1 MGYKNLAQAVA
12 DLERTGQLK
21 RIDAEVNPSLEI
33 PAIQRRVSAA
43 GGPALL
49 FTRPMGSP
57 FPLVSNLFG
66 TIERIRFLFRDTLDS
81 VHRLLEVQAD
91 PERMARTFWRYWD
104 LPWRGLS
111 ALPRRAWRAPVLSHT
126 TDLLNL
132 PKVKCWPKDG
142 GAFVTLPLVYSED
155 PSRRGW
161 RQSNL
166 GMYRVQLDGNEYVP
180 NKEVGL
186 HYQIHR
192 GIGVHHTT
200 AISRNEPLGVSVMV
214 GGPPAWTIAAV
225 MPLPEGI
232 PECAFAGV
240 LAGRPVRMARFPGA
254 KPWHPPVWADA
265 DFAICGLIRPGVNR
279 PEGPF
284 GDHLGYYSL
293 KHDFPVLQ
301 VDRTFHRK
309 DAIWPFTVVGRPP
322 QEDSAFGAF
331 IHELTSGVVPKR
343 LPGVKGVHAV
353 DEAGVHPLLFALGS
367 ERYTPYQES
376 GSYKG
381 PAELL
386 TQANLILGTGQLSL
400 AKYLFILDAAVAPGI
415 SLKDKPAFLAAVLG
429 RMDFTRDLH
438 FQTKTTIDTLDYSGE
453 GLNQGSKVV
462 FAAGGPIF
470 RTLVHSL
477 DGLDQLPAGL
487 DQPRLC
493 FPGVLALRAPRF
505 APAGSGQ
512 PGDIREIA
520 KSIPLDHPINR
531 FAMVCLTDHSDFL
544 SANLANWLWAT
555 FTRSDPAR
563 DLDGVGAFT
572 VNKHWGC
579 KGVLILDARPKPHHA
594 PLLEED
600 PQTIRRVEELAARG
614 GPLHGLF

>member
-1 MGYKNLAQAVA
+1 MAHKNLAQAVA

-21 RIDAEVNPSLEI
+21 RIDVEVHPSLEI
-33 PAIQRRVSAA
+33 PAIQRRVSAS

-49 FTRPMGSP
+49 FTRPLGSQ
-57 FPLVSNLFG
+57 FPLASNLFG
-66 TIERIRFLFRDTLDS
+66 TLDRIRFLFRDTLDS
-81 VHRLLEVQAD
+81 VHRLLEIQAD
-91 PERMARTFWRYWD
+91 PERLVRSFWRYWD
-104 LPWRGLS
+104 LPWRGLC
-111 ALPRRAWRAPVLSHT
+111 ALPRRAWRAPVLAHNL
-126 TDLLNL
+126 DIEGL
-132 PKVKCWPKDG
+132 PKVKSWPGDG
-142 GAFVTLPLVYSED
+142 GSFVTLPLVYSED

-161 RQSNL
+161 RHSNL
-166 GMYRVQLDGNEYVP
+166 GMYRVQLDGNEYLP
-180 NKEVGL
+180 NREVGL

-192 GIGVHHTT
+192 GIGVHHTQ
-200 AISRNEPLGVSVMV
+200 AIAQHEPLGVSVMV
-214 GGPPAWTIAAV
+214 GGPPAFTIAAV

-232 PECAFAGV
+232 PEAAFAGV
-240 LAGRPVRMARFPGA
+240 LAGRPVRLARFPGENA
-254 KPWHPPVWADA
+254 VHPPVWADA
-265 DFAICGLIRPGVNR
+265 DFALCGVIRPGVNK

-301 VDRTFHRK
+301 VDRAFHRK

-331 IHELTSGVVPKR
+331 IHELTRSVVPKR

-367 ERYTPYQES
+367 ERYAPYEV

-400 AKYLFILDAAVAPGI
+400 AKYLFILDSAVEPGL
-415 SLKDKPAFLAAVLG
+415 SLMDKPAFLAALLS
-429 RMDFTRDLH
+429 RIDFTRDLH
-438 FQTKTTIDTLDYSGE
+438 FQTKTTIDTLDYSGD
-453 GLNQGSKVV
+453 GLNQGSKVT
-462 FAAGGPIF
+462 FAAGGPI
-470 RTLVHSL
+470 RRQLVHTL
-477 DGLDQLPAGL
+477 DGLDQLPSGL

-493 FPGVLALRAPRF
+493 FPGVLALRSPPF
-505 APAGSGQ
+505 GLPGSGY
-512 PGDIREIA
+512 PGDLREIA
-520 KSIPLDHPINR
+520 KSIPLHHPINR
-531 FAMVCLTDHSDFL
+531 FALVCLTDNPDFL
-544 SANLANWLWAT
+544 SANLANWLWAS

-563 DLDGVGAFT
+563 DLDGVEAFT
-572 VNKHWGC
+572 LNKHWGC
-579 KGVLILDARPKPHHA
+579 KGALILDARPKPHHA

-600 PQTIRRVEELAARG
+600 PQTIRRVEGLASRG